1 MTNPKVHFFSELRAV
16 FEEQLEIARKAAGD
30 AAEAVKTLATE
41 SEKREDSR
49 AALEFGSLQK
59 GQTFRAMRAREEL
72 EELERFMKR
81 GVQRFDRKTPIA
93 LGALVDVRMATDK
106 GDEERTFL
114 LLPVGAG
121 TELTG
126 PGGDGF
132 ISVITPSS
140 PVGKQLCG
148 RRVGESVDVTVR
160 GDTYEWTV
168 TDIA

>member
-1 MTNPKVHFFSELRAV
+1 MNMKVHFFESLRAV
-16 FEEQLEIARKAAGD
+16 FEDQLGNARKAAGD

-59 GQTFRAMRAREEL
+59 GQTHRAMRAREEL

-81 GVQRFDRKTPIA
+81 SLQRYDRKTPIG
-93 LGALVDVRMATDK
+93 LGALIDVRMETDK
-106 GDEERTFL
+106 GEEERTFL

-148 RRVGESVDVTVR
+148 KRVGESVDMTVR

-168 TDIA
+168 TDVG